1 MCGRFTRWHTAEEI
15 AKRFEVEA
23 AEEFAEARYNIAPSQ
38 AIPVITQPDAR
49 SVLVC
54 KWGLV
59 PFWSKDPALGNK
71 LINAKAETLAEKPS
85 FKYALEKRRCLI
97 PADGFYEWDKRGK
110 PAQPMYI
117 HRRDDGLFAF
127 AGLWEECKLL
137 DGQLLRTCTII
148 TVPPNAVVGDFHQRM
163 PALLRQ
169 EDEAVWLAPATKTKE
184 ALACL
189 QPFPDGALEAYAV
202 STAVN
207 SPAHETAELITRLNA
222 LSS

>member
-1 MCGRFTRWHTAEEI
+1 MCGRFTRRHTAEEL
-15 AKRFEVEA
+15 AERFDVEA
-23 AEEFAEARYNIAPSQ
+23 APEFAEARYNIAPSQ
-38 AIPVITQPDAR
+38 NIPVIAAR
-49 SVLVC
+49 DGRTILSC

-97 PADGFYEWDKRGK
+97 PADGFYEWDKHRK
-110 PAQPMYI
+110 PSQPMYI
-117 HRRDDGLFAF
+117 HRRDDSLFAF

-137 DGQLLRTCTII
+137 DGQHLRTCTII
-148 TVPPNAVVGDFHQRM
+148 TVEPNQLIRQFHQRM
-163 PALLRQ
+163 PALLRVT
-169 EDEAVWLAPATKTKE
+169 DEAAWLDPTTKIKD

-189 QPFPDGALEAYAV
+189 QPFNNEELEAYPV

-207 SPAHETAELITRLNA
+207 NPAHEDAALIARLT
-222 LSS
+222 